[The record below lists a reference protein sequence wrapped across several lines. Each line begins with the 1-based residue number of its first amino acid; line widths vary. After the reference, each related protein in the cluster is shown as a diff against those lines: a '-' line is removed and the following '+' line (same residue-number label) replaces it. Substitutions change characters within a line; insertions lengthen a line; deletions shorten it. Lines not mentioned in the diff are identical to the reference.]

1 MRVNKGDVLNLIETV
16 ENLREELTLA
26 QLKLEDQN
34 WVNLSGGYSD
44 KQMTTEE
51 YLENHKA
58 CYQAYLTN
66 PLAKRYVRYI
76 TYFVVGDGVNVVAD
90 EESVNEVLQGFW
102 GDDDNDME
110 VAVKEMS
117 DWLAIC
123 GEFFVRF
130 FYDQYVGK
138 THIGLIDPSEIVHIE
153 TDPDNVKRHIAYHR
167 KYRVQKSLEVQ
178 PDGSV
183 NVEYENAYEKID
195 VQRSDGLLNAMH
207 VKVGGVSNAVRGIS
221 DLLDIIVWME
231 RYRQWLEDRALTNKI
246 RNLFHYDVTIEGG
259 NRQDIKDYLS
269 KLKGREVKSMR
280 EDYQDFSTSERIRAG
295 AIRVHSDK
303 IKWDTVQPKVDAS
316 DAKEDGRA
324 IKLMVAA
331 GMGIP
336 EHWLG
341 DTGNTNLATA
351 KALDLPT
358 LRQFQDRQ
366 KVMRRALRVILKQV
380 IACQREYGSL
390 PKRPKGKDDFN
401 DDFEI
406 EFPPIEVEDLKAKA
420 DSFKV
425 MTDAVMALINARK
438 ISEDTGNK
446 ILRQYE
452 PLIREW
458 EGEGGEQEKIEEE
471 NPEAKQQRVEL
482 PSIMVP
488 PGLGQSEEEEEWQ

>member
-1 MRVNKGDVLNLIETV
+1 MRIHKSDVLNLIETV

-34 WVNLSGGYSD
+34 WVNLSGDYAN
-44 KQMTTEE
+44 KQMTIQE
-51 YLENHKA
+51 YLENHRA

-66 PLAKRYVRYI
+66 PLAKRYVRYF
-76 TYFVVGDGVNVVAD
+76 TSFVIGDRVNVVAED
-90 EESVNEVLQGFW
+90 QAVNEVLRGFW
-102 GDDDNDME
+102 DDDDNQME
-110 VAVKEMS
+110 VTIKEMS

-130 FYDQYVGK
+130 FYNTYLGK

-153 TDPDNVKRHIAYHR
+153 TDPDNLKKHVAYHR
-167 KYRVQKSLEVQ
+167 RYRVQKSLSVQ
-178 PDGSV
+178 ADGSV
-183 NVEYENAYEKID
+183 TVQYEDAYEKID
-195 VQRSDGLLNAMH
+195 VQREDGLINALH
-207 VKVGGVSNAVRGIS
+207 VKVGGVSNTLRGIS
-221 DLLDIIVWME
+221 DLLDILVWME

-269 KLKGREVKSMR
+269 RLKGREVRSMR
-280 EDYQDFSTSERIRAG
+280 EDYQDYSTSERIRAG

-303 IKWDTVQPKVDAS
+303 IKWNTIQPHIDAV

-358 LRQFQDRQ
+358 LRQFQDRRQ
-366 KVMRRALRVILKQV
+366 VMKRALRIILKQV
-380 IACQREYGSL
+380 IACQRKYGHL
-390 PKRPKGKDDFN
+390 PAKPERGKDDFN
-401 DDFEI
+401 DKFEI
-406 EFPPIEVEDLKAKA
+406 EFPPIEMEDLKAKA
-420 DSFKV
+420 DSFKTV
-425 MTDAVMALINARK
+425 VDAVMALVSGRK
-438 ISEDTGNK
+438 ISEDTANK

-458 EGEGGEQEKIEEE
+458 NGEDGEQEKIYEE

-482 PSIMVP
+482 PSAMVP
-488 PGLGQSEEEEEWQ
+488 PGF